1 MGRISHRERLLEG
14 AIDCLQTKGF
24 ARTTARDIAAAADA
38 NLASIGYHFGSKEA
52 LLNEALI
59 RIFRER
65 DAYIGQQVLARDDGS
80 ALGRMTSSFV
90 AVRSVFDQ
98 FRPLLVASI
107 EAMAQAE
114 HSPELR
120 EQMADY
126 YRQARRGIAEVIRNG
141 LGPAAEEMGT
151 DPEVLASL
159 MLAAFDGLAMQWL
172 LDPGAAPSGEDLVAS
187 LIEWV
192 TLAVKQDDSPSAK
205 LPAKRPKQRP
215 KQPQTSGK

>member
-1 MGRISHRERLLEG
+1 MGRVSHRDRLIDG

-65 DAYIGQQVLARDDGS
+65 DAYIGQQVLERSDAT
-80 ALGRMTSSFV
+80 ALGSMTSSFV

-98 FRPLLVASI
+98 YRPLLVASI

-126 YRQARRGIAEVIRNG
+126 YRQAREGIAHVIRTG

-159 MLAAFDGLAMQWL
+159 MLATFDGLAMQWL
-172 LDPGAAPSGEDLVAS
+172 LDPSAAPSGEDLVTA

-192 TLAVKQDDSPSAK
+192 TLAVDDAAPSPRK
-205 LPAKRPKQRP
+205 PAPKRPKAAAKDRP
-215 KQPQTSGK
+215 